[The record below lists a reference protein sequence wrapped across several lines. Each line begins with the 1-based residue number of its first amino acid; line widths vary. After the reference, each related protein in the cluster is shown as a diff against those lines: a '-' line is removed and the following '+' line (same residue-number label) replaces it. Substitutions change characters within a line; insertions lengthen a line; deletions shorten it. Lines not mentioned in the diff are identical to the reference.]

1 MRRFIW
7 ATSYLAGGIA
17 VGAISAYV
25 LIQQAGVEPAGA
37 GTPWYSRV
45 AALRETGDHY
55 VRAHYLLA
63 GRLPPVPGQ
72 LLEATAE
79 TDSDGRPLTGACVYK
94 IVSTGDL
101 PGWWSISVI
110 GGASAYAPLQ
120 STAGSDTAIRQPDGT
135 VEILV
140 YPSPRPGNWLKS
152 PTRRRFTILYT
163 ALPLSGAGLAPAF
176 AIRREA
182 CL

>member
-7 ATSYLAGGIA
+7 ATAYVAGGVA
-17 VGAISAYV
+17 AGALSAYV

-37 GTPWYSRV
+37 GLPWLSRTE
-45 AALRETGDHY
+45 AISDSNDFY
-55 VRAHYLLA
+55 VRAHYLLE

-72 LLEATAE
+72 LTEATAE
-79 TDSDGRPLTGACVYK
+79 TDSDGRPLTGSCVYR
-94 IVSTGDL
+94 IVSTGPL
-101 PGWWSISVI
+101 PPWWSISVI
-110 GGASAYAPLQ
+110 GGASAAAPLQ
-120 STAGSDTAIRQPDGT
+120 STAGSDTAVRQPDGT

-152 PTRRRFTILYT
+152 STRRRFTILYS
-163 ALPLSGAGLAPAF
+163 ALPRGSAGEAPAF
-176 AIRREA
+176 AIKREA